1 MEIVKPVL
9 RGHMWDK
16 ERWSFKTDDILKEVQ
31 FIWNFLWQDKKKVTL
46 NTDDCLIEVNAWA
59 DLTLHIFIEIY
70 SSQNNAVI
78 IQTKFLHP

>member
-9 RGHMWDK
+9 RGHLWDK
-16 ERWSFKTDDILKEVQ
+16 ERWSFKTGDLLKEVQ

-59 DLTLHIFIEIY
+59 DLTLHIYYWNLQFP
-70 SSQNNAVI
+70 
-78 IQTKFLHP
+78 K

>member
-1 MEIVKPVL
+1 MEILKL
-9 RGHMWDK
+9 RGHLWDK
-16 ERWSFKTDDILKEVQ
+16 ERWSFKTRWTLKRFNSNEI
-31 FIWNFLWQDKKKVTL
+31 FYDRTRKRWPL
-46 NTDDCLIEVNAWA
+46 NTDDCLIEVNAWT